1 VEFWPVAPLEGG
13 SGSFVEVW
21 LLRDRQFARTLL
33 NRRNSSV
40 IGLGDCGC
48 GVMIPF
54 SDTSGTIGFPPVA
67 RPRSSTMSSSGEVRQ
82 AAVLRACAVTSR
94 RGRTSPSSKSSRRI
108 AEWVHSQGI
117 HGPQPNHGWRHRFK
131 SIARDV
137 PMYPDVSS
145 FVVGH
150 RATSVCER
158 YGSRWVKTTAKDI
171 ALYPRYS
178 IAALGSYRASCQRNS
193 SSARRRR
200 ITP

>member
-1 VEFWPVAPLEGG
+1 
-13 SGSFVEVW
+13 
-21 LLRDRQFARTLL
+21 
-33 NRRNSSV
+33 
-40 IGLGDCGC
+40 
-48 GVMIPF
+48 MIPF
-54 SDTSGTIGFPPVA
+54 SDSSGTIGLPPGPDQDPRLCRVA
-67 RPRSSTMSSSGEVRQ
+67 AKSGKPLFYEPAR
-82 AAVLRACAVTSR
+82 SR
-94 RGRTSPSSKSSRRI
+94 RGEAGHPHLQKVAERI

-137 PMYPDVSS
+137 PMYPDVSN

-150 RATSVCER
+150 RGTSVSER